1 MLGRVKLLSNIAN
14 FLNIN
19 KSDIKIPEFLQHRNI
34 KDSDISIL
42 RKFFEQNNISNFS
55 EITIDI
61 VNQFAKSDYDKA
73 IQVNTILGLY
83 GVEFIGKSSKKYV
96 IIMKIYLKRRKF
108 FFL

>member
-1 MLGRVKLLSNIAN
+1 MLSNIAN

-34 KDSDISIL
+34 KDSDVPIL
-42 RKFFEQNNISNFS
+42 KKFFKENNISNFS

-61 VNQFAKSDYDKA
+61 VNQFAKSDYDKV

-83 GVEFIGKSSKKYV
+83 GVKVQERLV
-96 IIMKIYLKRRKF
+96 
-108 FFL
+108 